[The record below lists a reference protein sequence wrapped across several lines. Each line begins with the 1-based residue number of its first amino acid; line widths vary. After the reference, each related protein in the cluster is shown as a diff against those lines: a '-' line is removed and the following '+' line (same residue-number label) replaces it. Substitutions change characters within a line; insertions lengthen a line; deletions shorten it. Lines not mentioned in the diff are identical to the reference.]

1 MENDNVKNI
10 EVKEE
15 VLALKYLSVVF
26 DREPSVVAAVMQA
39 MVDDVRDNLIE
50 TLVSE
55 ETTEEQLSEA
65 RNLFYAVELKLA
77 NDLSTEETK

>member
-15 VLALKYLSVVF
+15 VLALKYLAVVF
-26 DREPSVVAAVMQA
+26 DREPAVVAAVMQA

-55 ETTEEQLSEA
+55 ETTEEQLNEA

-77 NDLSTEETK
+77 NDLSTEEAK

>member
-26 DREPSVVAAVMQA
+26 DREPAVVAAVMQA
-39 MVDDVRDNLIE
+39 MVDDVRDRLIE
-50 TLVSE
+50 TLISE
-55 ETTEEQLSEA
+55 ETTEAQLEDM
-65 RNLFYAVELKLA
+65 RNLFYAVEVRLA
-77 NDLSTEETK
+77 DDLSNDQAE

>member
-1 MENDNVKNI
+1 MENENVKNV

-26 DREPSVVAAVMQA
+26 DREPAVVAAVMQA

-50 TLVSE
+50 TLINE
-55 ETTEEQLSEA
+55 ATTEAELEDM
-65 RNLFYAVELKLA
+65 RNLFYAVETRLA
-77 NDLSTEETK
+77 NDLSNQE